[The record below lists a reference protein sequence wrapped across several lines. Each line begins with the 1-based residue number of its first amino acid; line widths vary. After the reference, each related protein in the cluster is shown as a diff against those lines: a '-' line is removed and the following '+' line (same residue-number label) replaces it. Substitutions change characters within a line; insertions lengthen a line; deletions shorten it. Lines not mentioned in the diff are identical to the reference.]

1 MDRDSH
7 SREIEASIDRSF
19 RLPGMLF
26 LLSAVGWLVLASII
40 VLLTSIQDV
49 RPNFLANIEW
59 LTYGRLQAALS
70 TSFIYGWGCNA
81 AFVVGLW
88 IMARLCAEKSGSVSL
103 LLISGIFWQIAVTI
117 GVVGIVLGHMTSVA
131 WIQMPPYATVL
142 MIVAYALIGTSG
154 ILGFCC
160 RRTRH
165 LYISQYYLL
174 GALFWFPWLYTVAQM
189 MIIFF
194 PARGTLQAITNW
206 WYIQGVHWLWFTP
219 IGLAAIYYLIPK
231 ALGRSIS
238 GYSLSTLAFWLI
250 ALLSGW
256 TGASHLAAGPVPAW
270 VVSVGIVASVLLLIP
285 VLIITGNT
293 LSTVRGHLP
302 AVIASP
308 TLKFA
313 SLATAAFVLA
323 GVIGAVIS
331 LRSVSAVTQFT
342 IVREGYFFNGLYAF
356 FTMAMFGGIY
366 FILPRIAG
374 SRWPSSRLIQGH
386 FAGSAVGIF
395 LVLLGLYLGGW
406 LQGRASNALGEDG
419 TVLYSMGEV
428 ARTIVPWLHVKL
440 AGVIL
445 MATGHFCFAVN
456 VIWISLRML
465 GSKVGIFGAASVA
478 GTAAEPAG

>member
-1 MDRDSH
+1 MERDSH
-7 SREIEASIDRSF
+7 SRGIESSIDRSF

-26 LLSAVGWLVLASII
+26 LLSAVGWLALASILL
-40 VLLTSIQDV
+40 LLTSIQDV
-49 RPNFLANIEW
+49 RPNFLANIEC

-70 TSFIYGWGCNA
+70 TSFLYGWGCNA
-81 AFVVGLW
+81 AFAVGLW
-88 IMARLCAEKSGSVSL
+88 IMARLCAKKCSPVSL

-117 GVVGIVLGHMTSVA
+117 GVVGIILGHMTSVA
-131 WIQMPPYATVL
+131 WLQMPPYATVL

-154 ILGFCC
+154 IYGFYC
-160 RRTRH
+160 RRSRQ

-189 MIIFF
+189 MIIFS
-194 PARGTLQAITNW
+194 PVRGTVQAITNW
-206 WYIQGVHWLWFTP
+206 WYIQGVYWLWFTP

-256 TGASHLAAGPVPAW
+256 TGASHLAGGPVPAW

-285 VLIITGNT
+285 VLIITRNT
-293 LSTVRGHLP
+293 LSTMRGRLS
-302 AVIASP
+302 AVLASP
-308 TLKFA
+308 TLKFV
-313 SLATAAFVLA
+313 SLATAAFALA

-366 FILPRIAG
+366 FILPRVAG
-374 SRWPSSRLIQGH
+374 SRWPSGRLIQGH
-386 FAGSAVGIF
+386 FAGSAVGIL
-395 LVLLGLYLGGW
+395 LVLLALYLGGW

-419 TVLYSMGEV
+419 AVLHSMGEV
-428 ARTIVPWLHVKL
+428 ARSVVPWFHVKL

-456 VIWISLRML
+456 VLWISLRM
-465 GSKVGIFGAASVA
+465 VRDGIGLSGAPSVTT
-478 GTAAEPAG
+478 TAAEPVS